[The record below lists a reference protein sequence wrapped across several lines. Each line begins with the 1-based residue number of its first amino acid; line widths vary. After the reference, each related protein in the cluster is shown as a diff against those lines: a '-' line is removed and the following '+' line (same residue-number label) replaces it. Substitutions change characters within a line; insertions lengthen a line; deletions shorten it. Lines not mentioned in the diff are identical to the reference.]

1 MKLNL
6 KIVEFYQLIKKLTN
20 SKVNLKYINYKINN
34 INICFKD
41 YKNV

>member
-6 KIVEFYQLIKKLTN
+6 KIEEFYQLIKKLTI
-20 SKVNLKYINYKINN
+20 SKVNLKYISYKINN
-34 INICFKD
+34 INTCFKD